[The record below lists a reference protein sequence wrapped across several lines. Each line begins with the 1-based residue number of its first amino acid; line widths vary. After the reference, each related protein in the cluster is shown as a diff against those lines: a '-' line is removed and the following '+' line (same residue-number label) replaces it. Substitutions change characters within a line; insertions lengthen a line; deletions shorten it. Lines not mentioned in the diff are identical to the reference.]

1 MKTFR
6 KIIAHFRN
14 KDSINDLHFNG
25 ENSYTYFGN
34 YGKRVEIFVDNADIH
49 FRIYFGLIKERLVYS
64 YSTNMSYND
73 HLILRK
79 EKAENKPL
87 LESLHLKIFFNYIHE
102 NILMTLT
109 EKQLKR
115 VVSFLNDN
123 KSISFSS
130 IKDSFINPLYKDLF
144 IYNIRQFGFFKGE
157 FPSDKNFNFF
167 FQNKELFIILNP
179 LEFNKVKE
187 YIEYPSNKV
196 EANFS
201 IIRPINDEHS
211 WRLICDDSVCNL
223 YFDSKENKYFYTSRE
238 NKTISFDESSFP
250 EMMYSFCID
259 ILRDY
264 KNMLN
269 VDFLRFLKDSNID
282 LDTMTTD
289 EYQTILMYE
298 Y

>member
-1 MKTFR
+1 MLLR

-34 YGKRVEIFVDNADIH
+34 YGKRVEISVDNADIH
-49 FRIYFGLIKERLVYS
+49 FRIYFGIFQERLVYA

-73 HLILRK
+73 HLMLRK

-102 NILMTLT
+102 NILIILS
-109 EKQLKR
+109 EKQLQN
-115 VVSFLNDN
+115 VVSFFNDN
-123 KSISFSS
+123 KSISFST
-130 IKDSFINPLYKDLF
+130 IKDSFINPLYKNLL

-157 FPSDKNFNFF
+157 FPSTKYFNFF
-167 FQNKELFIILNP
+167 FQNKELFIILDP
-179 LEFNKVKE
+179 LEFNKVKDF
-187 YIEYPSNKV
+187 IEYPSNKAG
-196 EANFS
+196 ANFN
-201 IIRPINDEHS
+201 IIRAINDEHS

-238 NKTISFDESSFP
+238 NKRISFDESSFP

-259 ILRDY
+259 ILRDN
-264 KNMLN
+264 KNTLN
-269 VDFLRFLKDSNID
+269 IDFLQLLENYNIE
-282 LDTMTTD
+282 LETMTPD